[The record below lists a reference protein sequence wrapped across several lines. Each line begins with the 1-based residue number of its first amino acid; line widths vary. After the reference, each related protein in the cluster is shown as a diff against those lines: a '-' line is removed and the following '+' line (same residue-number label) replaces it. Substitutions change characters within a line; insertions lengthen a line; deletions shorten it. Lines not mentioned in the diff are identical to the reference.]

1 MNLFVAFE
9 QKDGSVE
16 LVTPPLDDI
25 ILPGVTRQSVLELAR
40 DHASGKSRIS
50 GLPEKLKVSERK
62 LIMKDLVEAEANG
75 TLKEIFGTG
84 TAAIVSPV
92 DK

>member
-1 MNLFVAFE
+1 MNSNPVMLTV
-9 QKDGSVE
+9 
-16 LVTPPLDDI
+16 
-25 ILPGVTRQSVLELAR
+25 SVLELAK
-40 DHASGKSRIS
+40 DHASGKSRIL
-50 GLPEKLKVSERK
+50 GLPEKLKVSQRK
-62 LIMKDLVEAEANG
+62 LVMKDLVEAEKKG